1 MGMGGMRKAV
11 SLLVVLLCAATQT
24 NITSA
29 DEARPKLGPDA
40 VPIQR
45 ATEYLRRHD
54 APDYWALSAYYV
66 PQLTNASCSV
76 ASVAMLVNALRGLP
90 ARAEEALVTQE
101 SLLEAVGSEH
111 WSTQSAHDGDGVTFA
126 DLEGYVEKGL
136 AAFGVEAVEVE
147 MLKPADGSPATLER
161 VRRLLT
167 ENERSDRDVALVYF
181 NQGVLTGDWDG
192 PHISPIGA
200 YDAGRRRVLVMDVDR
215 EWYVPYWSTDQ
226 KLLEAMLRPAPA
238 DQGVLAGQTGGLVR
252 VRLKQPAH

>member
-1 MGMGGMRKAV
+1 MGMGEMRKAV

-24 NITSA
+24 NITFA
-29 DEARPKLGPDA
+29 DDVRPKLGPDA

-54 APDYWALSAYYV
+54 APDYWALSAYYM

-90 ARAEEALVTQE
+90 ARAEEALVTQG
-101 SLLEAVGSEH
+101 SLLEAVGSER
-111 WSTQSAHDGDGVTFA
+111 WSVQSAQDGDGVTFA

-136 AAFGVEAVEVE
+136 AAFGVEAVEIEVLE
-147 MLKPADGSPATLER
+147 PADCSPATLER